1 VKKKVL
7 VQALFYVDGIDPN
20 ASGIPDI
27 LKEKFNSKL
36 DKMMKS
42 SKLSTV
48 IKKIFKKKRVK
59 KRDNFVNTKP

>member
-1 VKKKVL
+1 MKNKKSD
-7 VQALFYVDGIDPN
+7 F
-20 ASGIPDI
+20 
-27 LKEKFNSKL
+27 KL

-48 IKKIFKKKRVK
+48 IKKIFKKKQVK

>member
-1 VKKKVL
+1 MQKNKKSD
-7 VQALFYVDGIDPN
+7 F
-20 ASGIPDI
+20 
-27 LKEKFNSKL
+27 KL

-59 KRDNFVNTKP
+59 KRTFKRDNFVNTKP

>member
-1 VKKKVL
+1 MKNKKL
-7 VQALFYVDGIDPN
+7 T
-20 ASGIPDI
+20 
-27 LKEKFNSKL
+27 SKL

-48 IKKIFKKKRVK
+48 IKKSSKKNGSKNV